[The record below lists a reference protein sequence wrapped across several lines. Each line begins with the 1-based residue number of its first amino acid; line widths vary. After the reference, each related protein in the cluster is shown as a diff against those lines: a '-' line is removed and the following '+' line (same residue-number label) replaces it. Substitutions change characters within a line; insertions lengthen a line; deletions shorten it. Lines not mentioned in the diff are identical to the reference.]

1 MTFYKEELSHMFNM
15 YNYILYIY
23 NIDVVH
29 SLYILPNK
37 LHLTNKKWEFLAPR
51 SFTYKSA
58 PIP

>member
-1 MTFYKEELSHMFNM
+1 MFNM